1 MKTKTGFLAL
11 FLTIW
16 NMSRALKYKQVVKA
30 LKYFGYIE
38 NRQKGSHIIF
48 ENSYGKITVVPKHSN
63 GEVMAGTVGKIC
75 RDIDVLYDDF
85 KMRIK

>member
-1 MKTKTGFLAL
+1 
-11 FLTIW
+11 
-16 NMSRALKYKQVVKA
+16 MSKALKYKQVVKA

-48 ENSYGKITVVPKHSN
+48 KNSSGKITVVPKHSN

-75 RDIDVLYDDF
+75 KDIDVLYDDF
-85 KMRIK
+85 QASIK